1 MGMALYRRILV
12 PLDGTDV
19 DHAILDHVAELA
31 RLCGA
36 EVILLRVAHF
46 HTRDTMVHEVE
57 DAATQLEHTASELG
71 ERGIQVRTVV
81 GRGEPADVIVQ
92 EAEAAGADLIAM
104 ATHGHGRLPR
114 FVYGSVA
121 ERVRHRSGVPLLL
134 VKAKHGTP
142 RAETGQSH

>member
-1 MGMALYRRILV
+1 MTLYRRILV

-19 DHAILDHVAELA
+19 DHAIIGHVAELA

-57 DAATQLEHTASELG
+57 DAGAQLEHTGGELAG
-71 ERGIQVRTVV
+71 RGIQVRTVV
-81 GRGEPADVIVQ
+81 GRGEPVDVIIEQ
-92 EAEAAGADLIAM
+92 AEELDVDLIAM

-114 FVYGSVA
+114 MVYGSVA
-121 ERVRHRSGVPLLL
+121 EKVRRRTDVPLLL
-134 VKAKHGTP
+134 VKATIREEKH
-142 RAETGQSH
+142 ASAAD